1 MFSTFTHASSTKICI
16 LFTVF
21 ISSVL
26 SNDIVNHRLEAAE
39 GTFKS
44 CYYCRENA
52 LGFCAKLEIKKLAE
66 NCEEGHISDECL
78 NGKVKTSTQRLHQ
91 GKDKTAILCNNTH
104 LSSCE
109 QVERADRVPLLLCCS
124 SCKKSEESRTARHSD
139 SVRSSVGGSFVAMMG
154 AVFSILLIF

>member
-1 MFSTFTHASSTKICI
+1 MLNLVSPI
-16 LFTVF
+16 LLFFF
-21 ISSVL
+21 IDLVTC
-26 SNDIVNHRLEAAE
+26 NDVVNHRLEAAA

-66 NCEEGHISDECL
+66 NCEEGHISDACL

-124 SCKKSEESRTARHSD
+124 SCKKNDQARSARHSHSNKLQY
-139 SVRSSVGGSFVAMMG
+139 SVVIIFL
-154 AVFSILLIF
+154 SILALIFD

>member
-1 MFSTFTHASSTKICI
+1 MFTSVRLIS
-16 LFTVF
+16 LVF
-21 ISSVL
+21 FINLVT
-26 SNDIVNHRLEAAE
+26 SNDVVNHRLEAAA

-66 NCEEGHISDECL
+66 NCEEGHISDACL

-124 SCKKSEESRTARHSD
+124 SCKKNDQARSARHSD
-139 SVRSSVGGSFVAMMG
+139 SNKLQFSVVIMFLSIVLNFFV
-154 AVFSILLIF
+154 